1 MTTEAASS
9 RRSPAKRQAI
19 LDAATSAFLE
29 QGYARTSVDV
39 IAAAAGVG
47 KQTVYSH
54 FGNKEQL
61 FLAVVSATRSAEAAV
76 DAASP
81 AVTGDPLT
89 DLAAIAGRLLEIMLA
104 PRVAA
109 LHRLTIAELPHHP
122 ELQRMWRDE
131 ADRPGIDTMLA
142 DYLRECTRDGRLDV
156 PDPRLAARQLV
167 MLTVTEGRVAT
178 LQGTQPLPAADRER
192 IARETAELI
201 VRAYRP

>member
-1 MTTEAASS
+1 VTTARTS
-9 RRSPAKRQAI
+9 RHSPAKRRTI
-19 LDAATSAFLE
+19 LEAATSVFLE
-29 QGYARTSVDV
+29 QGYARTSVDA

-61 FLAVVSATRSAEAAV
+61 FLAVVSEARTAEEEV
-76 DAASP
+76 VAASP
-81 AVTGDPLT
+81 AVTGDPRT
-89 DLAAIAGRLLEIMLA
+89 DLAAIARLILDVALA

-131 ADRPGIDTMLA
+131 TGRPGTDTLLV
-142 DYLRECTRDGRLDV
+142 DYLSECTRDGRLDV
-156 PDPRLAARQLV
+156 PDPELAARQLSY
-167 MLTVTEGRVAT
+167 LAVTEGRVAT
-178 LQGTQPLPAADRER
+178 LHGTHPLSPADRER

-201 VRAYRP
+201 LRAYRP